1 MSKKSTWIYKGAV
14 LDSFGNVINQ
24 YWEAETIATSAKKAI
39 NNLAYRY
46 RKMYDTVPVTLPGK
60 IERSVD

>member
-24 YWEAETIATSAKKAI
+24 YWKAETIATSAEKAI

-46 RKMYDTVPVTLPGK
+46 RKLYGTVPVTLPGK

>member
-14 LDSFGNVINQ
+14 LDSFGNTVNQ
-24 YWEAETIATSAKKAI
+24 YWEAETTATSPKKAI
-39 NNLAYRY
+39 SNLAYRY
-46 RKMYDTVPVTLPGK
+46 RKMYDTVPITLPGK